1 MLKIPGN
8 LVLFNSRTRSLTDFS
23 KTTDNS
29 QTNCATIATTEIVP
43 SVVPQRSSKD
53 EIRTSLKASTWD
65 GIFAAFFCCVT
76 TDILLIN
83 FLLALGASS
92 VEIGLLA
99 AIPMFA
105 NFLQPIG
112 AYFADRSNS
121 RHKYILQ
128 IFAPARLLW
137 TLLILAIVGYGF
149 HFFSASQ
156 LIYWTLAIVLIT
168 HVCGAMGSASWLSW
182 MAVLVPKRLRGR
194 YFGLRNGAAKLI
206 NLLCVPLLGM
216 AISHWQGGIIQ
227 GYGLVLIL
235 AVVAGI
241 ISLSFQGLMV
251 DVNPQANRQA
261 NNINNKNQVSSLEI
275 PAPSVP
281 VSLLKETNFL
291 KYLGYCGL
299 WTFAVNLS
307 LPFFNVYLLKD
318 LGLTI
323 DLVTIYNSLAAGAN
337 VLLLPLW
344 GKLADR
350 IGNRLVLIV
359 IGSFVA
365 ILPLFWL
372 GIAITPLSLWLW
384 LPLLYLL
391 SGSAWSAIELCL
403 GNLQIAVAPCKQS
416 SSYFA
421 IVAAVSGLGG
431 ALGTTAGGFF
441 SQYVF
446 GTRGLFILS
455 AMLSAIAVLLLILV
469 REPGRQSFLTL
480 TIKKAHGQEGT
491 QAGGARVWE

>member
-8 LVLFNSRTRSLTDFS
+8 LVLFNSRTRSLTDIS

-29 QTNCATIATTEIVP
+29 QTICATVATTEIVP
-43 SVVPQRSSKD
+43 SVVLKKPSKD

-65 GIFAAFFCCVT
+65 GIFAAIFSCVT

-83 FLLALGASS
+83 FLLALGATS

-112 AYFADRSNS
+112 AYFADRSSS
-121 RHKYILQ
+121 RHKYSLQ

-137 TLLILAIVGYGF
+137 TLLIVGVIGYGC
-149 HFFSASQ
+149 HFFTAPR
-156 LIYWTLAIVLIT
+156 LIYWTLSIVLIT
-168 HVCGAMGSASWLSW
+168 HVCGAMGSASWVSW
-182 MAVLVPKRLRGR
+182 MAVLVPQRLRGR

-206 NLLCVPLLGM
+206 NLLCVPLFGM
-216 AISHWQGGIIQ
+216 AITHWQGGIIE
-227 GYGLVLIL
+227 GYGLALTL

-241 ISLSFQGLMV
+241 ISLSFQGLMLDV
-251 DVNPQANRQA
+251 DPQAT
-261 NNINNKNQVSSLEI
+261 NKSGVSSLEI
-275 PAPSVP
+275 TAPSIS

-291 KYLGYCGL
+291 KFLGYCGL

-323 DLVTIYNSLAAGAN
+323 DLVTVYTSLAAGAN

-344 GKLADR
+344 GKLIDR
-350 IGNRLVLIV
+350 IGNRSVLIL
-359 IGSFVA
+359 IGTFVA

-403 GNLQIAVAPCKQS
+403 TNLQVAVAPCKQS

-446 GTRGLFILS
+446 GTRGLFVLS

-469 REPGRQSFLTL
+469 KEPGRQSFLAL
-480 TIKKAHGQEGT
+480 FSRFFVLEKV
-491 QAGGARVWE
+491 QAQQ